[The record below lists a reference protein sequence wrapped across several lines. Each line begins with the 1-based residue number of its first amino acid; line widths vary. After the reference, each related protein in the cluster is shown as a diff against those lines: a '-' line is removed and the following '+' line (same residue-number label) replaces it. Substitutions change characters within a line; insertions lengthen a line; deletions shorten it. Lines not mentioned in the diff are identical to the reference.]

1 MNTWLQC
8 ILKVLI
14 SIKVYWKASHAL
26 WFSGRVVNFWL
37 SSLIWSEPVWC
48 DWQLPRDLLEAPSSF
63 AITIATVTFHLGAVP
78 SPYSPPLV
86 LVPVLG
92 GADVASDTPRVIE
105 SCWKLKYHHRAFFF
119 IWTPPSFPWR
129 YAKGVRLQIAVLDIL
144 RKTRPI
150 SLPFQFYVTLI
161 ALHLSK
167 LMSAITE
174 FQRSPQIVPSPP
186 DGACCR
192 RASGWPAWASHPANW
207 YTEPEKERGREVL
220 GTALGLIRT
229 KWERE

>member
-1 MNTWLQC
+1 M
-8 ILKVLI
+8 

-37 SSLIWSEPVWC
+37 SSLIWCEPVWC
-48 DWQLPRDLLEAPSSF
+48 DWHLPRDLLEAPSSF

-105 SCWKLKYHHRAFFF
+105 SCWKLKYHPSIFFL
-119 IWTPPSFPWR
+119 IQTSPSFPWR
-129 YAKGVRLQIAVLDIL
+129 CAKGIHLQITVLDLL

-174 FQRSPQIVPSPP
+174 FRRSPQIVPSPP
-186 DGACCR
+186 DGACCK

-207 YTEPEKERGREVL
+207 YYRARKGEGEGGAGDSIGPD
-220 GTALGLIRT
+220 
-229 KWERE
+229 